1 MSNLINK
8 TTAQIKAEKMDAL
21 QSELQN
27 HVESILSLIYA
38 EANTE
43 GEQQA
48 ILDVFGT
55 GATAA
60 LTKYATL
67 HAAISALNPATS
79 VPVPDLTVFQ
89 PQSDGT
95 VLFVAPPAP
104 EQPIEEAPE
113 P

>member
-1 MSNLINK
+1 MSSLINK
-8 TTAQIKAEKMDAL
+8 TTAQIKAEKIDAL
-21 QSELQN
+21 QSELQS

-38 EANTE
+38 E
-43 GEQQA
+43 QA
-48 ILDVFGT
+48 IMDVFGT

-60 LTKYATL
+60 LTKYGTL

-89 PQSDGT
+89 PQPDGT
-95 VLFVAPPAP
+95 VLFVAPPEP
-104 EQPIEEAPE
+104 EIEEAPE

>member
-1 MSNLINK
+1 MSSLIPK
-8 TTAQIKAEKMDAL
+8 TTAQIKADKIDAL
-21 QSELQN
+21 QSELQH

-48 ILDVFGT
+48 IMDVFGT
-55 GATAA
+55 GASSA
-60 LTKYATL
+60 LAKYATL

-79 VPVPDLTVFQ
+79 VPVPDPTVFQ
-89 PQSDGT
+89 PQPDGT
-95 VLFVAPPAP
+95 VLFVAVP
-104 EQPIEEAPE
+104 EEAPE

>member
-1 MSNLINK
+1 MSNLIQK
-8 TTAQIKAEKMDAL
+8 TTAQIIAEKIDST

-27 HVESILSLIYA
+27 HVESVLRNIYA

-48 ILDVFGT
+48 ILDVFGSD
-55 GATAA
+55 ATAA

-67 HAAISALNPATS
+67 HAAISSLNPSTS
-79 VPVPDLTVFQ
+79 VPVPDLTIFQ
-89 PQSDGT
+89 PQPDGT
-95 VLFVAPPAP
+95 VLFVAAA
-104 EQPIEEAPE
+104 ESPE

>member
-1 MSNLINK
+1 MSNLIPK
-8 TTAQIKAEKMDAL
+8 TTAQIIAEQIDST
-21 QSELQN
+21 QGELQN
-27 HVESILSLIYA
+27 HVESVLRNIYSA
-38 EANTE
+38 ANTH

-48 ILDVFGT
+48 IMDAFGT

-67 HAAISALNPATS
+67 HAAIAALNPATS

-89 PQSDGT
+89 PQPDGT
-95 VLFVAPPAP
+95 VLFVAPPEP
-104 EQPIEEAPE
+104 EIEEAPE

>member
-8 TTAQIKAEKMDAL
+8 TTAQIKAEKIDAL
-21 QSELQN
+21 QSELQS

-48 ILDVFGT
+48 IMDVFGT

-60 LTKYATL
+60 LTKYGTL
-67 HAAISALNPATS
+67 HAAISALNPATT
-79 VPVPDLTVFQ
+79 VPAPDLNMFKPQ
-89 PQSDGT
+89 PDGT
-95 VLFVAPPAP
+95 VLFVAVP
-104 EQPIEEAPE
+104 EESPE
-113 P
+113 I

>member
-8 TTAQIKAEKMDAL
+8 TTAQIKAEKIDAL
-21 QSELQN
+21 QSELQS

-38 EANTE
+38 
-43 GEQQA
+43 A
-48 ILDVFGT
+48 IMDVFGT

-60 LTKYATL
+60 LTKYGTL
-67 HAAISALNPATS
+67 HAAISALNPATT
-79 VPVPDLTVFQ
+79 VPAPDLNMFKPQ
-89 PQSDGT
+89 PDGT
-95 VLFVAPPAP
+95 VLYVAPPKP

>member
-1 MSNLINK
+1 MSSLINK
-8 TTAQIKAEKMDAL
+8 TTAQIKAEKIDAL
-21 QSELQN
+21 QSELQS

-48 ILDVFGT
+48 IMDVFGT

-60 LTKYATL
+60 LTKYGTL
-67 HAAISALNPATS
+67 HAAISALNPATT
-79 VPVPDLTVFQ
+79 VPVPDLNMFK
-89 PQSDGT
+89 PQQDGT
-95 VLFVAPPAP
+95 VLFFAVP
-104 EQPIEEAPE
+104 EESPE

>member
-8 TTAQIKAEKMDAL
+8 TTAQIKAEKIDAL
-21 QSELQN
+21 QSELQS

-38 EANTE
+38 EANTD

-48 ILDVFGT
+48 IMDAFGT

-60 LTKYATL
+60 LTKYGTL
-67 HAAISALNPATS
+67 YAAISALNPATT
-79 VPVPDLTVFQ
+79 VPAPDLNMFK
-89 PQSDGT
+89 PQLDGT
-95 VLFVAPPAP
+95 VLFVAVP
-104 EQPIEEAPE
+104 EEAPE

>member
-8 TTAQIKAEKMDAL
+8 TTAQIKAEKIDAL
-21 QSELQN
+21 QSELQS

-38 EANTE
+38 EANTD

-48 ILDVFGT
+48 ILDVFGA

-60 LTKYATL
+60 LTKYGTL
-67 HAAISALNPATS
+67 HAAISELNPATS

-89 PQSDGT
+89 PQPDGT
-95 VLFVAPPAP
+95 VLFVAVP
-104 EQPIEEAPE
+104 EEAPE

>member
-1 MSNLINK
+1 MSSLIPK
-8 TTAQIKAEKMDAL
+8 TTAQIKAEKIDAL

-48 ILDVFGT
+48 IMDAFGT
-55 GATAA
+55 GATEA
-60 LTKYATL
+60 LTKYGTL

-89 PQSDGT
+89 PQPDGT
-95 VLFVAPPAP
+95 VLFVAVP
-104 EQPIEEAPE
+104 EETLE

>member
-1 MSNLINK
+1 MSSLIPK
-8 TTAQIKAEKMDAL
+8 TTAQIIAEQIDST
-21 QSELQN
+21 QNELLN
-27 HVESILSLIYA
+27 HVESVLRNIHA
-38 EANTE
+38 AANTD

-55 GATAA
+55 GAIAA
-60 LTKYATL
+60 LTKYGTL